1 MEDFEE
7 VRHLGRGAFGEVK
20 LMRQTS
26 TGLLCA
32 VKKLGKA
39 ALTAGEEAEHLAEV
53 KALQTLQHPCILRY
67 YGSVELDETLSLVME
82 FADAGDL
89 QQLLKEQADSG
100 KLFEVGV
107 RWWKRGLFSRT
118 PRRVA
123 TPWDMESCEIQVS
136 VSGLDGYS
144 FTVTVSE
151 QLLGREL
158 WDIIHVR
165 VSCCSSL
172 AFKTSVKKV
181 DLQIQRLQVRHES
194 QRLSLSRSLKEQ
206 GLSKALTGTG
216 LSYVYVAI
224 DLRHAWRFIQNLP
237 VEDVELSLEGIT
249 AVDGIEHMGQVL
261 QMQLLPNRLQHLSF
275 GEAEDQLDLRQLDI
289 PTLKS
294 LQLGSRFNQSLEQVI
309 WPQNLQVLALGDSF
323 NQSLKEIQFPES
335 LEVLTFGRDFN
346 QPLGIT
352 LSTRTPRLRTLMLGR
367 DFDQSLQGSFLPNS
381 LERLTFGARF
391 DQSLIS
397 RVSGMLRGVLPKGL
411 LHLTLG
417 LRFNQSL
424 EHVSWPCQLQTLS
437 FGDLF
442 NQRLPASS
450 LPPTL
455 QRLRF
460 GAHFNEPLRC
470 LSSSEGV
477 LRGLQCL
484 GLGVHYQQVE
494 GMQWCNLEEL
504 QLGNLHLETLSH
516 WNLPQLQRLTLSGR
530 FNQPLAALTRQP
542 SFDSLLSQ
550 LRSLTLGHRFDQ
562 SLEQLHMLVNLEY
575 LSLGDAFNQGL
586 EEVIWPALQSLHLG
600 ARFNQSLERVSL
612 PKSLQR
618 LSFGD
623 LFDQPIRSV
632 AWPEALQML
641 SFGEEFNQPLQAV
654 WPAGLR
660 GLSFGDLFNQSLEE
674 VDWPPALRSLSF
686 GARFNQSLVNMPNGL
701 ESLTLGE
708 DFTQGLE
715 GLKVC
720 KLMTLKCHGL
730 RVSQDSPPQ
739 AA

>member
-1 MEDFEE
+1 
-7 VRHLGRGAFGEVK
+7 
-20 LMRQTS
+20 MR
-26 TGLLCA
+26 
-32 VKKLGKA
+32 
-39 ALTAGEEAEHLAEV
+39 
-53 KALQTLQHPCILRY
+53 
-67 YGSVELDETLSLVME
+67 D
-82 FADAGDL
+82 
-89 QQLLKEQADSG
+89 
-100 KLFEVGV
+100 
-107 RWWKRGLFSRT
+107 RGLFSRT

-158 WDIIHVR
+158 WDIIHAR
-165 VSCCSSL
+165 L
-172 AFKTSVKKV
+172 PPKPGARLL
-181 DLQIQRLQVRHES
+181 LQHES

-294 LQLGSRFNQSLEQVI
+294 LQLGSRFNQSLEQER
-309 WPQNLQVLALGDSF
+309 QML
-323 NQSLKEIQFPES
+323 IQMTLPAIESRFPES

>member
-1 MEDFEE
+1 MAEWELLPPSHGRLRRSPPFGARGLWGGEAHAANVHRSPVCCEE
-7 VRHLGRGAFGEVK
+7 AGQSCVDRWGTERNRE
-20 LMRQTS
+20 
-26 TGLLCA
+26 
-32 VKKLGKA
+32 
-39 ALTAGEEAEHLAEV
+39 GEEAEHLAEV

-100 KLFEVGV
+100 KLFEV
-107 RWWKRGLFSRT
+107 
-118 PRRVA
+118 
-123 TPWDMESCEIQVS
+123 S

-151 QLLGREL
+151 QLLG
-158 WDIIHVR
+158 
-165 VSCCSSL
+165 
-172 AFKTSVKKV
+172 
-181 DLQIQRLQVRHES
+181 Q
-194 QRLSLSRSLKEQ
+194 
-206 GLSKALTGTG
+206 
-216 LSYVYVAI
+216 
-224 DLRHAWRFIQNLP
+224 
-237 VEDVELSLEGIT
+237 DVELSLEGIT

-367 DFDQSLQGSFLPNS
+367 SFLPNS

-424 EHVSWPCQLQTLS
+424 EH
-437 FGDLF
+437 
-442 NQRLPASS
+442 
-450 LPPTL
+450 
-455 QRLRF
+455 
-460 GAHFNEPLRC
+460 
-470 LSSSEGV
+470 
-477 LRGLQCL
+477 
-484 GLGVHYQQVE
+484 
-494 GMQWCNLEEL
+494 
-504 QLGNLHLETLSH
+504 
-516 WNLPQLQRLTLSGR
+516 
-530 FNQPLAALTRQP
+530 PLAALTRQP

-701 ESLTLGE
+701 ESLSEDWREALGDFGVAKVLAGTTVMDNMTCVGSPTYMAPEIVSGDAYGPSCDVRTFPRTQVLFLLISGAFVWGLRPRMSSFRRPFEGRSLGE
-708 DFTQGLE
+708 LVMRISSGQFQELGEHLRDQRGHSGDHPCRRCRHLVRLRRKCAETE
-715 GLKVC
+715 GGDIEWEMIQDGTRLHLQMGEVYE
-720 KLMTLKCHGL
+720 L
-730 RVSQDSPPQ
+730 RFDTMSYFKSSGAECFYPFVTVVFIIHDPSSHYHVPLLISPYGYSTYRGS
-739 AA
+739 